1 MENESRLPPLT
12 AVILAAAI
20 GLVLLVAAWSGASDQ
35 RESADQM
42 AWLNIGVAG
51 VVLTGAVGG
60 SWVLRG
66 RRAVEARLARLLSG
80 ADVVEPEVAPAPV
93 AVERL
98 VTALRMTRYH
108 IPECLLVNGKALFPD
123 TRATH
128 ERAGLRP
135 CEMCR
140 P

>member
-1 MENESRLPPLT
+1 VENEPRLPPLT
-12 AVILAAAI
+12 AVIVAAAI
-20 GLVLLVAAWSGASDQ
+20 GLMLLVAAWSGASNR

-42 AWLNIGVAG
+42 AWLNLGVAG
-51 VVLTGAVGG
+51 VVLTGAVAG
-60 SWVLRG
+60 SWVLRS
-66 RRAVEARLARLLSG
+66 RRAVEVRLGRILSG
-80 ADVVEPEVAPAPV
+80 VHEVEPEVPAPV
-93 AVERL
+93 AAERL

-108 IPECLLVNGKALFPD
+108 IPGCLLVNGKTLSAE

-128 ERAGLRP
+128 EHAGLRP